1 MPEVH
6 VYVHKPPE
14 KDVQD
19 LQEVGEN
26 LRRLSHVLEVEADP
40 LVNVVAVT
48 FEGGRPEQE
57 EIERTIEEAGYEV
70 SRLSTR
76 TDFPTE

>member
-14 KDVQD
+14 KDVSD
-19 LQEVGEN
+19 LEEVEEN

-57 EIERTIEEAGYEV
+57 EIERAIEEAGYEV

>member
-6 VYVHKPPE
+6 VYVHKPRE
-14 KDVQD
+14 KDVSD
-19 LQEVGEN
+19 LEEVEEN
-26 LRRLSHVLEVEADP
+26 LRRLSYVLEVEADP

-57 EIERTIEEAGYEV
+57 EIERAIEEAGYEV
-70 SRLSTR
+70 SRLSIR